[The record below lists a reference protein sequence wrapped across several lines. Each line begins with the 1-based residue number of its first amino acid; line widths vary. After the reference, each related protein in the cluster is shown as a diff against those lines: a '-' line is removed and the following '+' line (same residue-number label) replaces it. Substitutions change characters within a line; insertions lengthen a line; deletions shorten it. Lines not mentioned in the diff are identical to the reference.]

1 MSKQSGAELR
11 LSLSDLIANT
21 IYSLLDNES
30 NSPEDEKEK
39 RLAAEDAAENVLD
52 ILGMT
57 VMDGLGDSGEIRTV
71 IARNIPDDF
80 RI

>member
-21 IYSLLDNES
+21 IYSLLDNEN

-39 RLAAEDAAENVLD
+39 RLAAEDAAENVMD
-52 ILGMT
+52 ILGMS
-57 VMDGLGDSGEIRTV
+57 VMDGSGDGGEIRTV
-71 IARNIPDDF
+71 ITRNIPDDF